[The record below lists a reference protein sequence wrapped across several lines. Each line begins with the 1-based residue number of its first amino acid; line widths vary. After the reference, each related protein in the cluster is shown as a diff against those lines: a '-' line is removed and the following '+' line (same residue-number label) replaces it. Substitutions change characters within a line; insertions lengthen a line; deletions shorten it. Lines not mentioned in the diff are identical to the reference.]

1 MPAGAEPQ
9 NVTTQHVRTAPPAA
23 AVLYD
28 QQVRALAKLLLFLL
42 VLVAVGATGAWVWAG
57 RQPGP
62 TVQFRQPDKYVGQNT
77 ALELM
82 VQSPQ
87 GQLSRLDVTVEQ
99 GGKTFPVFALNQ
111 PAQATTRQESADR
124 LFVMRPIGKRAIPAL
139 QAGAAR
145 IVVHAARPVLNGF
158 RQVAT
163 ETTRDVQVRLE
174 APQASV
180 VSTFHYV
187 NLGGAEFVI
196 YRATPA
202 DVDSGVRVGDR
213 TYPGFPATAVGIKSD
228 PALHVAFF
236 ALSYDQDVNTPITV
250 YARDPAGN
258 VAAAVVDHM
267 AFSKPFSK
275 STIPIDNW
283 VARVVPP
290 IVANTPEMASLS
302 TAPDDLPET
311 FVHINS
317 DLRRMNAQTIADLAR
332 KTAPEMMWKEPFE
345 PLTNAS
351 VEAKFADFRT
361 YTYKGKEIDRQ
372 VHLGFDLA
380 VTQQVP
386 IKAAQRGIVVHAAYL
401 GIYGNCVIIDHGLG
415 VQTLY
420 GHLSSIG
427 VKVGDKVDKG
437 QVIGR
442 SGMTGLAAGD
452 HLHFT
457 VLVNGTPVNPVEW
470 WDPKWMQDRVFRKI
484 MEAGGSVT

>member
-1 MPAGAEPQ
+1 MRGFAKFLFFLFVLAIIGGGA
-9 NVTTQHVRTAPPAA
+9 
-23 AVLYD
+23 
-28 QQVRALAKLLLFLL
+28 
-42 VLVAVGATGAWVWAG
+42 AWFWAG
-57 RQPGP
+57 RQPAP
-62 TVQFRQPDKYVGQNT
+62 TVQFRQPDKFIGQNST
-77 ALELM
+77 LELM
-82 VQSPQ
+82 VQTPQ
-87 GQLSRLDVTVEQ
+87 GQLSRLDVTLEQ
-99 GGKTFPVFALNQ
+99 SGKSFPVFALNQ
-111 PAQATTRQESADR
+111 PAQATTRQDSADR
-124 LFVMRPIGKRAIPAL
+124 LFIMRPIGKRAIPEL
-139 QAGAAR
+139 QAGPAR
-145 IVVHAARPVLNGF
+145 IVVHAARPVLRGL

-174 APQASV
+174 PPQASV
-180 VSTFHYV
+180 LSTFHYV
-187 NLGGAEFVI
+187 NLGGAEFVV

-202 DVDSGVRVGDR
+202 DVESGVRVGDR

-228 PALHVAFF
+228 PAVHVAFF

-258 VAAAVVDHM
+258 IAAAALDHM
-267 AFSKPFSK
+267 AFTKPFSK
-275 STIPIDNW
+275 STIPIDSW

-290 IVANTPEMASLS
+290 IVANTPEMKDLS
-302 TAPDDLPET
+302 TAPDDLVQT
-311 FVHINS
+311 FVRINS
-317 DLRRMNAQTIADLAR
+317 DLRRMNAQTIAELAR
-332 KTAPEMMWKEPFE
+332 KTAAEMMWKEPFE
-345 PLTNAS
+345 PLSNAA

-386 IKAAQRGIVVHAAYL
+386 IKAAQRGVVAHAAYL

-415 VQTLY
+415 IQTLY

-427 VKVGDKVDKG
+427 VKVGDKVEKG

-470 WDPKWMQDRVFRKI
+470 WDMKWMQDRVFRKI

>member
-1 MPAGAEPQ
+1 MRGF
-9 NVTTQHVRTAPPAA
+9 
-23 AVLYD
+23 
-28 QQVRALAKLLLFLL
+28 AKFLVFLLFLI
-42 VLVAVGATGAWVWAG
+42 VIAGAGAWFWAG
-57 RQPGP
+57 RQGPPG
-62 TVQFRQPDKYVGQNT
+62 VEFRQPGKFVGQ
-77 ALELM
+77 ASELELLI
-82 VQSPQ
+82 QAPQ
-87 GQLSRLDVTVEQ
+87 GRLSRLDVSVEQ
-99 GGKTFPVFALNQ
+99 NGKSFPVYSLDNPTQ
-111 PAQATTRQESADR
+111 GTTRQDAADR
-124 LFVMRPIGKRAIPAL
+124 FYVMRPIGKRAIPEL
-139 QAGAAR
+139 QQGPAR
-145 IVVHAARPVLNGF
+145 IVVHAARPVLRGM
-158 RQVAT
+158 RQIGAEV
-163 ETTRDVQVRLE
+163 TRDVQVRLE
-174 APQASV
+174 PPQASV
-180 VSTFHYV
+180 LSTFHYV

-202 DVDSGVRVGDR
+202 DVESGVRVGDR
-213 TYPGFPATAVGIKSD
+213 VYPGFPATAVGIKSD

-236 ALSYDQDVNTPITV
+236 ALAYDQDVKTPITI
-250 YARDPAGN
+250 YAKDPAGN

-267 AFSKPFSK
+267 SFPKPFSK
-275 STIPIDNW
+275 STIPIDSW

-290 IVANTPEMASLS
+290 IVANTPEMNSLS
-302 TAPDDLPET
+302 TAPEDLPQT
-311 FVHINS
+311 FVKINS
-317 DLRRMNAQTIADLAR
+317 DLRRMNAQTIAELAK
-332 KTAPEMMWKEPFE
+332 KTAAEMMWKEPFE
-345 PLTNAS
+345 PLGNAS

-361 YTYKGKEIDRQ
+361 YTYMGKEIDRQ

-386 IKAAQRGIVVHAAYL
+386 IKAAQRGVVVHAAYL

-427 VKVGDKVDKG
+427 VKVGDKVEKG

-470 WDPKWMQDRVFRKI
+470 WDQKWMQDRVFRKI